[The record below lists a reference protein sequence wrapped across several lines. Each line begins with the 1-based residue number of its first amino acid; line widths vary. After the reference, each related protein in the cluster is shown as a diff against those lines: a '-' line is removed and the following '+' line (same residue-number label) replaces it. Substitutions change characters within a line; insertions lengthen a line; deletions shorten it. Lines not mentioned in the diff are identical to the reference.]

1 MAPTTT
7 LPPQAYT
14 REILSKAY
22 LWAQT
27 QPESI
32 RKLAATPDALV
43 GLFLRAQR
51 NGEASLETVAPVSRD
66 NFISDLKS
74 LASELE
80 QFDGPP
86 TGGQFQNVKTVHTQT
101 VTNYVP
107 PAPQPRT
114 VVETVV
120 QPQTHQQQMSPQS
133 TSTELVRSPS
143 SGLNLDSKSLEM
155 IQDVKRQLNL
165 TSDSEVLRL
174 LLVLGFERAKNLF
187 PGK

>member
-1 MAPTTT
+1 MTPTTT

-32 RKLAATPDALV
+32 RNLAATPDALV

-51 NGEASLETVAPVSRD
+51 NGEASLETVAPVSRT
-66 NFISDLKS
+66 NFMSDLKS

-86 TGGQFQNVKTVHTQT
+86 NGGQFQNMKTTHTQT
-101 VTNYVP
+101 VTSYVP
-107 PAPQPRT
+107 PTPQA
-114 VVETVV
+114 
-120 QPQTHQQQMSPQS
+120 
-133 TSTELVRSPS
+133 RSES
-143 SGLNLDSKSLEM
+143 LALDSKSLEM
-155 IQDVKRQLNL
+155 VQEVKRQLNL
-165 TSDSEVLRL
+165 TSELEVLRL
-174 LLVLGFERAKNLF
+174 LIVMGYEKAKTIF
-187 PGK
+187 PSK